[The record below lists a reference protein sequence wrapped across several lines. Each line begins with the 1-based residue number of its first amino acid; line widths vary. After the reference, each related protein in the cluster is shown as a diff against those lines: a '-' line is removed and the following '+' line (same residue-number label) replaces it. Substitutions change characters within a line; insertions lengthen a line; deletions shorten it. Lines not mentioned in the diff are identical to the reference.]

1 MTYPVLQQCTS
12 EYLYGFLRDAI
23 LPIVRSSLE
32 GAEAGQRI
40 RVTTLPGP
48 VMRELCEALQ
58 GEDRWV
64 ARILVANS
72 VLQPWEAAWSLS
84 NLASMLRLNLF
95 TYRDLT
101 QWIDNPMGTPPL
113 IPPAEQLRLALV

>member
-1 MTYPVLQQCTS
+1 VTYPVLQQCTS

-72 VLQPWEAAWSLS
+72 VLQPWEATATKLIE
-84 NLASMLRLNLF
+84 LRNVLEK
-95 TYRDLT
+95 
-101 QWIDNPMGTPPL
+101 PL
-113 IPPAEQLRLALV
+113 LVFITLVQDRFLQSEIE